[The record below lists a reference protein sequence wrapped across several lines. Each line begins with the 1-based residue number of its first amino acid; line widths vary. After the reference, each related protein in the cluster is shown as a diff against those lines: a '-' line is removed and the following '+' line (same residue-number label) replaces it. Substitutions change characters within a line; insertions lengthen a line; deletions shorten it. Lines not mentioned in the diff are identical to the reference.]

1 MKTKNSITIF
11 TLLAFLLITAT
22 FSFATR
28 HTPENVEK
36 TKKTVRGGARNG
48 NDNDGGPFGGI
59 FGPGGGFN
67 IPGFGGGGYGGGIGG
82 PKGGYAKG
90 GIIRPTVVCKDKGP
104 CLGKK
109 LRCPAKCFKSYSS
122 KGKGYGYGGGSGG
135 CTMDCKKK
143 CVAYC

>member
-1 MKTKNSITIF
+1 MKNSLLIF
-11 TLLAFLLITAT
+11 TLLTFFFITIT
-22 FSFATR
+22 FSFA
-28 HTPENVEK
+28 
-36 TKKTVRGGARNG
+36 AQ
-48 NDNDGGPFGGI
+48 NDNGGGFG

-67 IPGFGGGGYGGGIGG
+67 IPGFGGGGYGGGFGG

-104 CLGKK
+104 CLGKI
-109 LRCPAKCFKSYSS
+109 LRCPAKCFKSFSRA
-122 KGKGYGYGGGSGG
+122 GKGYGYGGGGGG